1 MIFRPNELEPEAA
14 ACYRMLDYMNDAF
27 KNWSDN
33 PTDDDIERFYNMPIT
48 VSFNERCITFDN
60 NAATFGGLQAMLE
73 HIISE
78 Q

>member
-1 MIFRPNELEPEAA
+1 MTFRPNELEPEAA

-27 KNWSDN
+27 KNW
-33 PTDDDIERFYNMPIT
+33 DDDIARFYNMRIT